1 MPEVKNILNIY
12 TEASSLMQVGMMF
25 LDKNGHIR
33 AVNQEFSREIGYQQN
48 QLQDKTIFEINPYLN
63 LLEWR
68 KSWQKLL
75 ETGTVSME
83 SGYMNKEG
91 RIYPVRMRGILVEIK
106 GRQLCCALV
115 ENLLDANRYKDI
127 LEYIGELSQIAGW
140 EWDLVQ
146 NELVVTSHLYTLMG
160 VDPTKTTINAE
171 NATKLAKDILG
182 EIQYE
187 ELYNA
192 VRTAIKTNEPV
203 KTELR
208 LQYPSGT
215 KTSVD
220 FSAKP
225 VSGEGGTTKL
235 YGAVRNTS
243 DEKAKIQPL
252 ELTQFTLDNSS
263 EMIFWIREDGLFEY
277 INNEAL
283 SVLGYTEAEAHSL
296 NEFAVLGIDAKE
308 WSKQWKSFKQ
318 RKQSS
323 FEEFLFKK
331 DGSRIP
337 VEMVV
342 NFIEHE
348 GRALIC
354 KYARDISEEFE
365 WKQELESAKFS
376 VDNAVEMIFW
386 IERDGKISYVNKAA
400 SRITGYSRKEL
411 LAMYTFDLNEEVPKG
426 AWNAHWKAVK
436 KDGEF
441 EREMLFKKKDGS
453 LFPVFIQSKHLEF
466 KGKEYHC
473 AFVRDYSRKKQ
484 KDSIIQLSQHT
495 LEQSKDAIF
504 WLTEDGH
511 FHYYNAAFV
520 ALSRFSEE
528 VLEQSKIIDF
538 FPQYSMSD
546 FKAGWSRLEEGE
558 VLRSERILK
567 DASGN
572 FIPVEVMVSMVHIEG
587 TRYSCTFLRD
597 ISFRKKSEDAIQKSE
612 ERFKSVVASAIDAI
626 ITSDKKGTILTW
638 NTGAEKIFGWNEEEI
653 SSFEVSTILPDL
665 FRGKKT
671 KGLQAYAHS
680 NEDPSVGQVLEM
692 DAVRKNGERFPVEI
706 SIGSWQSKGEV
717 FYCCIIRDI
726 AERRKKEAELQKAM
740 EKISELKK
748 NLEMENT
755 YLQSEIDLSYNFNNI
770 ISSSKNY
777 KKILTKVEQ
786 VADTDATVLVL
797 GETGTGK
804 ELLARAIHKLSPR
817 ADRKLIKVNCSA
829 LPENLFESELFGHE
843 KGAFTGAFQ
852 KKVGR
857 FELANNGT
865 IFLDEIGEMP
875 LDMQTKLLR
884 VLQEG
889 EFERVGGNETLKV
902 DVRIIAATNRDLEK
916 EVQAGRFREDLYYRL
931 NVFPIFNIP
940 LRDRRE
946 DIPLL
951 VSHFVQK
958 YSDKMGK
965 KIEKIPQS
973 ILERFYQYNF
983 PGNIRE
989 LENII
994 ERAVIITKGKNLEV
1008 DFSFLKKRR
1017 KDDSS
1022 NGKAFPTFKEVQRQ
1036 HIIKALQK
1044 TGGRVSGDL
1053 GAARLLNMNDK
1064 TLFSKMKKFSIE
1076 KEDILKS

>member
-12 TEASSLMQVGMMF
+12 MEASSLMQVGMMF
-25 LDKNGHIR
+25 LDEGGHIK
-33 AVNQEFSREIGYQQN
+33 AVNQEFSREIGYQSKD
-48 QLQDKTIFEINPYLN
+48 LQDKTIFEINPYLN

-68 KSWQKLL
+68 KTWKKLL
-75 ETGTVSME
+75 DSGTVNME
-83 SGYMNKEG
+83 SGHMNKDG
-91 RIYPVRMRGILVEIK
+91 RIYPVRVRGILVEIK
-106 GRQLCCALV
+106 GRKLCCALV

-146 NELVVTSHLYTLMG
+146 NELVVTSHMYTLLG
-160 VDPTKTTINAE
+160 VDPATTTIDASNAVE
-171 NATKLAKDILG
+171 LAKQLLG
-182 EIQYE
+182 DAQYE
-187 ELYNA
+187 TLFDA
-192 VRTAIKTNEPV
+192 VRSSIKENTPV
-203 KTELR
+203 KTELSIS
-208 LQYPSGT
+208 YPSGT
-215 KTSVD
+215 SISVD

-225 VSGEGGTTKL
+225 VSGEGGTMKI
-235 YGAVRNTS
+235 YGAIRNTS
-243 DEKAKIQPL
+243 EEKAKIQPL

-283 SVLGYTEAEAHSL
+283 TVLGYAEAEVQSL
-296 NEFAVLGIDAKE
+296 KEYEVLGIEKKE
-308 WSKQWKSFKQ
+308 WSGQWETFKK
-318 RKQSS
+318 RKKTS
-323 FEEFLFKK
+323 FEEFLYRK
-331 DGSRIP
+331 DGSQVP

-348 GRALIC
+348 GQELIC
-354 KYARDISEEFE
+354 KYARDISDEFE
-365 WKQELESAKFS
+365 WKKELESAKFS

-386 IERDGKISYVNKAA
+386 IEKDGKISYVNKAA
-400 SRITGYSRKEL
+400 SRITGYSREEL
-411 LAMYTFDLNEEVPKG
+411 LSMYTFDINEEIG
-426 AWNAHWKAVK
+426 AENWDAHWKRVREK
-436 KDGEF
+436 GEF
-441 EREMLFKKKDGS
+441 EREMVFKKKNGQH
-453 LFPVFIQSKHLEF
+453 FPVFIQAKHLEF
-466 KGKEYHC
+466 KGKEFHC
-473 AFVRDYSRKKQ
+473 AFVRDFSRKKQ
-484 KDSIIQLSQHT
+484 KDSVIQLSQHT

-511 FHYYNAAFV
+511 FHYYNSSFLK
-520 ALSRFSEE
+520 LSACSDE
-528 VLEQSKIIDF
+528 VLEQSKIVDF
-538 FPQYSMSD
+538 FPDFTMKD
-546 FKAGWSRLEEGE
+546 FKQGWAKLEKGE
-558 VLRSERILK
+558 VLRAEKTMI
-567 DASGN
+567 DTSGRA
-572 FIPVEVMVSMVHIEG
+572 IPVEVMVSMVHIDG
-587 TRYSCTFLRD
+587 TEYSCTFLRD
-597 ISFRKKSEDAIQKSE
+597 ISYKKKSEEAIQKSE
-612 ERFKSVVASAIDAI
+612 GRFRSVVSSAIDAI
-626 ITSDKKGTILTW
+626 ITTDKSGNILTW
-638 NTGAEKIFGWNEEEI
+638 NAGAEAIFGWNQKEI
-653 SSFEVSTILPDL
+653 E
-665 FRGKKT
+665 GKKLESIMPDIYSGT
-671 KGLQAYAHS
+671 AKKGLQEVVSFGDA
-680 NEDPSVGQVLEM
+680 DVIGQVVEM
-692 DAVRKNGERFPVEI
+692 EAIRKTGERFPIEI
-706 SIGSWQSKGEV
+706 STGSWQSNGEA
-717 FYCCIIRDI
+717 FFCGIIRDI
-726 AERRKKEAELQKAM
+726 SERKKKEADLQAAM
-740 EKISELKK
+740 EKISELKQK
-748 NLEMENT
+748 LEMENT

-817 ADRKLIKVNCSA
+817 SERKLIKVNCSA

-843 KGAFTGAFQ
+843 KGAFTGAYQ
-852 KKVGR
+852 KKIGR

-916 EVQAGRFREDLYYRL
+916 GVQSGRFREDLYYRL

-958 YSDKMGK
+958 YADKMGK

-973 ILERFYQYNF
+973 ILERFYQYDF

-994 ERAVIITKGKNLEV
+994 ERAVIITRGKNLEV

-1017 KDDSS
+1017 RDNAG
-1022 NGKAFPTFKEVQRQ
+1022 NGNAFPTFKEMQRQ
-1036 HIIKALQK
+1036 HIIKALK
-1044 TGGRVSGDL
+1044 MTGGRVSGDL
-1053 GAARLLNMNDK
+1053 GAARLLNINDK
-1064 TLFSKMKKFSIE
+1064 TLFSKMKKLSID
-1076 KEDILKS
+1076 KDTLLKS